1 MAVLKTSHK
10 SVRLYWPACPDTFS
24 CSQHLINIL
33 GTSMGLCVLTLQ
45 RPKIFKIKHEDD
57 PKYEWLEFMAWCRI
71 CQRRPRASN
80 FFSMSTERHRTLH
93 NLHSK
98 QPWRQIGQKGS
109 CALES
114 PPGVE
119 AWLKMYVLF
128 TASSVCCI
136 SSLRWRQR
144 GWGGGCPLSWPA
156 DEDWAW
162 GKMPGSTQVCSPTP
176 PSPLSPSIVT
186 IIAIFTK
193 NKTIRI
199 CSPWAKRAW
208 ASWAGSC

>member
-98 QPWRQIGQKGS
+98 QLWRQIDQKGS
-109 CALES
+109 CAQSSS
-114 PPGVE
+114 PRKSSRCWSLVE
-119 AWLKMYVLF
+119 NVCSLHRELCLLHLISQMKTKRVRRRMSLVMASRWGLSVGEDAWF
-128 TASSVCCI
+128 P
-136 SSLRWRQR
+136 SSL
-144 GWGGGCPLSWPA
+144 L
-156 DEDWAW
+156 
-162 GKMPGSTQVCSPTP
+162 THT
-176 PSPLSPSIVT
+176 T
-186 IIAIFTK
+186 ITTIAQHCHHHCHIHEE
-193 NKTIRI
+193 
-199 CSPWAKRAW
+199 
-208 ASWAGSC
+208 